1 MAWTHLLLPVLTLCT
16 GSMTST
22 GLNQAPSVLVAL
34 GQMETITCSRDVLG
48 KRYAYWY
55 QHKPSQAPVLLINKN
70 NEQDSGIPDRFSGS
84 NSGNTVTLTIS
95 GARAEDEAEYYC
107 QSYDSSGNV
116 HSDTGRW
123 GRETN
128 PLLHLGLPLL
138 WRQEAYGQAGGRS
151 GPGLHM

>member
-1 MAWTHLLLPVLTLCT
+1 MHI
-16 GSMTST
+16 GTS
-22 GLNQAPSVLVAL
+22 
-34 GQMETITCSRDVLG
+34 I
-48 KRYAYWY
+48 
-55 QHKPSQAPVLLINKN
+55 SQAPVLLINKN

-84 NSGNTVTLTIS
+84 NSGNTATLTIS

-123 GRETN
+123 GSETN

-151 GPGLHM
+151 GPGPHM